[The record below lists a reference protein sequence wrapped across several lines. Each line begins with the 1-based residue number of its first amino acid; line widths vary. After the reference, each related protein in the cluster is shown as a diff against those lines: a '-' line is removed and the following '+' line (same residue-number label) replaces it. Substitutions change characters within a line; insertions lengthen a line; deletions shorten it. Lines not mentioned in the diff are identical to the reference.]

1 MRITIAPE
9 QRHDPSFDSLQI
21 TKIVILGNA
30 EGNPDDRTLGAEI
43 VAIPVAEP
51 SPGQLIFAKS
61 YARTIIIPDL
71 WGYLMANPAI
81 GGALLTALAA
91 TISDR
96 VEAWSSAALEVP
108 E

>member
-1 MRITIAPE
+1 MRITIASE
-9 QRHDPSFDSLQI
+9 QRHDPDFDSLQI
-21 TKIVILGNA
+21 IKIVILGNA
-30 EGNPDDRTLGAEI
+30 EGNPADRTLRAEI

-61 YARTIIIPDL
+61 YARTIIITDL
-71 WGYLMANPAI
+71 WGYLIANPAI

-96 VEAWSSAALEVP
+96 VEEWSSAALDVGE
-108 E
+108 